1 MTMIRRRTFLR
12 SSGLASL
19 ALGLP
24 GGALLASSR
33 FEARFVFI
41 ILRGGMDGLMAVPAW
56 KDPDFTRQREGLVM
70 PPPGQAGGV
79 LDLDGFFALH
89 PDLRQL
95 HRTWQAGDLLPIHA
109 VATPYRQRSHFDAQ
123 NVLEH
128 GLAVPDRRGDG
139 WLNRALPGLGG
150 GAAAPGRELAM
161 ALGHTIPRVLRGSAA
176 VGAFDL
182 DLLPDPDPDTVERL
196 RGLYA
201 GDAVLGPRLEAAL
214 QAQGLDMGASSH
226 GRSLR
231 PEPRL
236 AEAAAG
242 FLTQDQG
249 PRLAVLEMGGWD
261 SHADQPGMRWRLRV
275 LDEALARLRDGLGT
289 VWRHTVVLVATE
301 FGRTVAMNGSGG
313 TDHGTGAAAFLLGGA
328 VAGGRVLADW
338 PGLSHKA
345 LRDGRDLAATL
356 DLRRVTRTV
365 LHDHLGLA
373 RRRLDEDVFPD
384 GADLELLPDLLV

>member
-1 MTMIRRRTFLR
+1 MRRRQFIQR
-12 SSGLASL
+12 SGLAAL
-19 ALGLP
+19 AVSVP
-24 GGALLASSR
+24 GGVLAASSR
-33 FEARFVFI
+33 REARFVFM

-56 KDPDFTRQREGLVM
+56 QDPDFARQREGLAL
-70 PPPGQAGGV
+70 PRPGEPGGV

-95 HRTWQAGDLLPIHA
+95 HRAWQAGDLLPIHA

-128 GLAVPDRRGDG
+128 GLTQPDRRGDG

-150 GAAAPGRELAM
+150 GSAEPGREWAM
-161 ALGHTIPRVLRGSAA
+161 ALGHTVPRVLRGSAP
-176 VGAFDL
+176 VGAFNL
-182 DLLPDPDPDTVERL
+182 DLLPDPDPDTLDRL

-201 GDAVLGPRLEAAL
+201 SDAVLGPRLEAAL
-214 QAQGLDMGASSH
+214 EAQGLDLGGDH
-226 GRSLR
+226 QDRSRR

-236 AEAAAG
+236 AAAAAG
-242 FLTQDQG
+242 FLAQENG
-249 PRLAVLEMGGWD
+249 PRVAVLEMGGWD
-261 SHADQPGMRWRLRV
+261 SHADQPGMRWRLRI
-275 LDEALARLRDGLGT
+275 LDEALARLRQGLGAT
-289 VWRHTVVLVATE
+289 WRHTVVLVATE

-338 PGLSHKA
+338 PGLSRKD

-373 RRRLDEDVFPD
+373 RRHLDQDVFPD
-384 GADLELLPDLLV
+384 GVHLGLLPDLLI